1 MKNRK
6 NYFQSGSY
14 IYILNYLNDKVM
26 DKIENLISITEVP
39 AGPYIVKGEFKII
52 TKDGKENIL
61 TGTNALCRCGHSKNK
76 PFCDGTHRKI
86 NFEKG
91 DE

>member
-1 MKNRK
+1 
-6 NYFQSGSY
+6 
-14 IYILNYLNDKVM
+14 M
-26 DKIENLISITEVP
+26 DKIE
-39 AGPYIVKGEFKII
+39 II

>member
-1 MKNRK
+1 
-6 NYFQSGSY
+6 
-14 IYILNYLNDKVM
+14 M

-61 TGTNALCRCGHSKNK
+61 TGRWIEESHILYTETQCAFI
-76 PFCDGTHRKI
+76 PDIYFEETHI
-86 NFEKG
+86 E
-91 DE
+91 

>member
-1 MKNRK
+1 
-6 NYFQSGSY
+6 
-14 IYILNYLNDKVM
+14 M

-39 AGPYIVKGEFKII
+39 AGPYIIKG
-52 TKDGKENIL
+52 GKENIL

>member
-1 MKNRK
+1 
-6 NYFQSGSY
+6 
-14 IYILNYLNDKVM
+14 M

-39 AGPYIVKGEFKII
+39 AGPYIIK
-52 TKDGKENIL
+52 
-61 TGTNALCRCGHSKNK
+61 GTNALCRCGHSKNK

>member
-1 MKNRK
+1 
-6 NYFQSGSY
+6 
-14 IYILNYLNDKVM
+14 M

-39 AGPYIVKGEFKII
+39 AGPYIIKGEFKII

-61 TGTNALCRCGHSKNK
+61 T
-76 PFCDGTHRKI
+76 HRKI

>member
-1 MKNRK
+1 
-6 NYFQSGSY
+6 
-14 IYILNYLNDKVM
+14 M

-39 AGPYIVKGEFKII
+39 AGPYIIKGEFKII

>member
-1 MKNRK
+1 
-6 NYFQSGSY
+6 
-14 IYILNYLNDKVM
+14 M

-39 AGPYIVKGEFKII
+39 AGPYIIKGEFKII

-61 TGTNALCRCGHSKNK
+61 TKNK